1 MSNLKKSL
9 QNRQKQGKI
18 KQVII
23 YSLKAIVMR
32 KHIKI
37 INLKRNIITLQNS
50 KNA

>member
-23 YSLKAIVMR
+23 YFLEVIVMR
-32 KHIKI
+32 KHIKTV
-37 INLKRNIITLQNS
+37 NLKINTITLY
-50 KNA
+50 K